1 MVVLLKKKIRLNKTD
16 ALIVTDIQNDFLSG
30 GSLPVPSGEEVIH
43 VLNDYIEVFKK
54 AQGNIFA
61 TRDWHPTNHVSF
73 RENGG
78 IWPAHC
84 IRETKGAQFHPKLRI
99 PKNVI
104 VISKA
109 TEPDKEAYSGFD
121 NTNLLKELKK
131 MKVIRVF
138 IGGLATDYCVKNT
151 VLDALKFGFETFLL
165 IDASRG
171 IDSTVGDVQRAIDLM
186 QNNGTKKIE
195 FNSF

>member
-1 MVVLLKKKIRLNKTD
+1 MKKKIRLNKTD
-16 ALIVTDIQNDFLSG
+16 ALIVIDIQNDFLSG
-30 GSLPVPSGEEVIH
+30 GSLPVPSGEEVIR

-54 AQGNIFA
+54 ARGNIFA
-61 TRDWHPTNHVSF
+61 TRDWHPANHVSF

-84 IRETKGAQFHPKLRI
+84 IRETKGAQFHPKLSL

-109 TEPDKEAYSGFD
+109 TEPVEEAYSGFD

-131 MKVIRVF
+131 KKVIRVF

-151 VLDALKFGFETFLL
+151 VLDALKFGFETSLL

-171 IDSTVGDVQRAIDLM
+171 IDSTPGDVQRAIDLM

>member
-16 ALIVTDIQNDFLSG
+16 ALIVIDIQNDFLSG
-30 GSLPVPSGEEVIH
+30 GSLPVPSGEEVIR

-54 AQGNIFA
+54 ARGNIFA
-61 TRDWHPTNHVSF
+61 TRDWHPANHVSF

-84 IRETKGAQFHPKLRI
+84 IRETKGAQFHPKLSL

-109 TEPDKEAYSGFD
+109 TEPVEEAYSGFD

-131 MKVIRVF
+131 KKVIRVF

-171 IDSTVGDVQRAIDLM
+171 IDSTPGDVQRAIDLM

>member
-1 MVVLLKKKIRLNKTD
+1 
-16 ALIVTDIQNDFLSG
+16 VTDVQNDFLSE
-30 GSLPVPSGEEVIH
+30 GSLPVPNGEEIIP

-54 AQGNIFA
+54 ARGIIFA
-61 TRDWHPTNHVSF
+61 TRDWHPPDHVSF
-73 RENGG
+73 REYGG

-84 IRETKGAQFHPKLRI
+84 IRETKGAQFHPKLKL

-109 TEPDKEAYSGFD
+109 TDPEKEAYSGFD
-121 NTNLLKELKK
+121 KTNLLKELKK
-131 MKVIRVF
+131 SKVIRVF

-151 VLDALKFGFETFLL
+151 VMDALKLGFETFLL

-171 IDSTVGDVQRAIDLM
+171 IDSTQGDVQRAIDSM
-186 QNNGTKKIE
+186 QSNGAKKIE
-195 FNSF
+195 FKAMTS